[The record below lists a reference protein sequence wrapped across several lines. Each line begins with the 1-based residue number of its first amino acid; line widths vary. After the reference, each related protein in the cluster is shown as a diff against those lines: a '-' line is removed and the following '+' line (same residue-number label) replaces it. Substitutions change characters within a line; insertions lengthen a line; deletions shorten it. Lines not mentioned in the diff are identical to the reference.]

1 MCCLR
6 RDYIELLN
14 ANTLSLDGL
23 AELNSALREIVH
35 TDTWNKQKHVQWLV
49 NIAFDILD
57 SIEQDDDHT
66 KLLQKLME

>member
-57 SIEQDDDHT
+57 SIEQDDDHI
-66 KLLQKLME
+66 KLLEKLME

>member
-66 KLLQKLME
+66 KLLEKLME